1 MIVQPSRGLRRCAS
15 RPPPKLKF
23 SLATST
29 AVSLAKLARL
39 SDPMI
44 EVLDLHGLSSVELD
58 PDGMH
63 RLDHLVSGRAMF
75 SPREGY
81 PTLHGSVQMGER
93 VPVTFW

>member
-1 MIVQPSRGLRRCAS
+1 
-15 RPPPKLKF
+15 
-23 SLATST
+23 
-29 AVSLAKLARL
+29 
-39 SDPMI
+39 MI
-44 EVLDLHGLSSVELD
+44 EVLDLHGLASVELD